1 MSFSFSF
8 YARFVTNIVA
18 NKTYNMTYDSNPPD
32 PLEIQLQQSTEA
44 GDVNTYVVIKL
55 YYPFPNM
62 IQVKNDV
69 TK

>member
-1 MSFSFSF
+1 
-8 YARFVTNIVA
+8 
-18 NKTYNMTYDSNPPD
+18 MTFDSNPPD

-44 GDVNTYVVIKL
+44 GDANTYVVIKL